1 VLFCSASQT
10 LIRYPSTPYAVH
22 ALHFHLIRLQSVC
35 WLHPARSGTNSM
47 GPQTLIQVMRASEH
61 SPLRKSPAT
70 CRPSR
75 TASAIQILKGPLT
88 AWQSLKVGALGLRL
102 GGAMQVDRLVA
113 SAPKLE
119 KLHVEVAGYASH
131 EDADEH
137 GCWLP
142 PAYCPHY

>member
-1 VLFCSASQT
+1 
-10 LIRYPSTPYAVH
+10 
-22 ALHFHLIRLQSVC
+22 
-35 WLHPARSGTNSM
+35 
-47 GPQTLIQVMRASEH
+47 
-61 SPLRKSPAT
+61 
-70 CRPSR
+70 
-75 TASAIQILKGPLT
+75 
-88 AWQSLKVGALGLRL
+88 
-102 GGAMQVDRLVA
+102 MQVDRLVA